1 MKISRG
7 GEIDRRFLSKHFLL
21 VKLAKP
27 VLLKMLIIISH
38 SCVILKRIPTGF
50 KFKLYLFYETARIN
64 IVFYSIVAFGTKGRI
79 QWNLDIKNLYITKSF
94 GITNDFLYP
103 SNSKIYEKQPR

>member
-1 MKISRG
+1 
-7 GEIDRRFLSKHFLL
+7 
-21 VKLAKP
+21 
-27 VLLKMLIIISH
+27 MLIIISH

-64 IVFYSIVAFGTKGRI
+64 IVFYSIVAFGTKRRI

-103 SNSKIYEKQPR
+103 SNSKIYEKQPRYSEENLLVPWACFISRFTFHCIN